1 MIAQGATDGTERLGA
16 MTSERLVQRVRI
28 VVRGRVQGVWFRES
42 TKEAATALGLTGTV
56 RNLASGEVEI
66 IAEGPRNRLEALA
79 VWARRGP
86 DLADVEGI
94 DVDYS
99 EATGRHAEFRVV
111 R

>member
-1 MIAQGATDGTERLGA
+1 METTE
-16 MTSERLVQRVRI
+16 RVRI

-42 TKEAATALGLTGTV
+42 TKAAARALGLTGSV

-66 IAEGPRNRLEALA
+66 VAEGPRHRLEALA

-86 DLADVEGI
+86 DAARVEGI
-94 DVDYS
+94 ETVYS
-99 EATGRHAEFRVV
+99 EATGRLYEFMVV